1 MQFTLILDRKHAAGS
16 FPEPLLRHIPISS
29 PCSSFSAVPLFRMI
43 DAGDSFQL
51 LRRDLPSPAKYRAV
65 YEVGKNIFLLHKG
78 TESVVFLSHVPSSF
92 FFSEL

>member
-1 MQFTLILDRKHAAGS
+1 
-16 FPEPLLRHIPISS
+16 
-29 PCSSFSAVPLFRMI
+29 MI

-51 LRRDLPSPAKYRAV
+51 LRRNLPAPAKYRAV

-92 FFSEL
+92 FFLNCESERAKYAPANAVYGCLFHGIF